1 MASHVPFLAVRP
13 NEQFDTTT
21 EVKTRD
27 FVTEP
32 VGTLDPLEMDAP
44 ELPSPSRLPAWLRLP
59 LVVVSSLSISAF
71 AYSALADLT
80 GLKLAA
86 VSRDLTSDGEVAAVV
101 SWKVISL
108 ILAFSSGY
116 DWLDLTALTLLS
128 NLPYYYL
135 LNAFYTAHDFA
146 VLPALATDLLSIALP
161 FALFTRGS
169 ASATHAR
176 LTRAAARSIVRDWQ
190 ILSLVTAFGAAIYA
204 VTLYTSAFTWLPVY
218 MVTHFDNLRTLHHD
232 REENLLLQVLLAA
245 PAGLATTRFLFVPAV
260 AASNKLLRAL
270 DAIAAPTKFDSENA
284 NLAQTIAYNLGFGP
298 DGFSART
305 QVLTK
310 RTFVLVLSSFVNTF
324 IRVFATIQGTE
335 IVGALGWSALWA
347 GAGLLTGIAYG
358 WVAEE

>member
-13 NEQFDTTT
+13 NEQFDTDADV
-21 EVKTRD
+21 VKTRD
-27 FVTEP
+27 FASEP
-32 VGTLDPLEMDAP
+32 VATLDPSEMEAP

-59 LVVVSSLSISAF
+59 LVVVSSLTISAF

-80 GLKLAA
+80 GLELAA
-86 VSRDLTSDGEVAAVV
+86 VSRDLTSDSQVAAVV

-108 ILAFSSGY
+108 IIAFSSGY

-128 NLPYYYL
+128 NLPYL
-135 LNAFYTAHDFA
+135 LNAFYTAHDYA
-146 VLPALATDLLSIALP
+146 VLPALATDLLSIAIP

-169 ASATHAR
+169 ASATDAR
-176 LTRAAARSIVRDWQ
+176 LTKAASRAIVRDWQ
-190 ILSLVTAFGAAIYA
+190 VLGLVTIFGAAIYA

-218 MVTHFDNLRTLHHD
+218 MITHFDNLRTLHHG
-232 REENLLLQVLLAA
+232 REDNLLLQVLLAA

-270 DAIAAPTKFDSENA
+270 DAIAAPPKFDTENA
-284 NLAQTIAYNLGFGP
+284 NLAQTLAYNLGFGP
-298 DGFSART
+298 DGFTART

-310 RTFVLVLSSFVNTF
+310 RTSVLILSSFVNTF

-335 IVGALGWSALWA
+335 IMGALGWSGLWA

>member
-13 NEQFDTTT
+13 NEQFDT

-27 FVTEP
+27 FASEP
-32 VGTLDPLEMDAP
+32 VATLDPLEMEAP
-44 ELPSPSRLPAWLRLP
+44 ELPSPSRLPGWLRLP
-59 LVVVSSLSISAF
+59 LVVVSSLAISAF

-80 GLKLAA
+80 GLELAA

-108 ILAFSSGY
+108 VLAFSSGY

-146 VLPALATDLLSIALP
+146 VLPALATDLLSIAIP

-176 LTRAAARSIVRDWQ
+176 LTRAAARAIVRDWQ
-190 ILSLVTAFGAAIYA
+190 VLGLVTIFGAAIYA

-232 REENLLLQVLLAA
+232 REENLLLQVALAA

-260 AASNKLLRAL
+260 AASNKLLRSL
-270 DAIAAPTKFDSENA
+270 DAIAAPTKFEPENA

-335 IVGALGWSALWA
+335 VVGALGWSGLWA

>member
-1 MASHVPFLAVRP
+1 M
-13 NEQFDTTT
+13 
-21 EVKTRD
+21 
-27 FVTEP
+27 
-32 VGTLDPLEMDAP
+32 
-44 ELPSPSRLPAWLRLP
+44 
-59 LVVVSSLSISAF
+59 
-71 AYSALADLT
+71 
-80 GLKLAA
+80 
-86 VSRDLTSDGEVAAVV
+86 
-101 SWKVISL
+101 
-108 ILAFSSGY
+108 
-116 DWLDLTALTLLS
+116 
-128 NLPYYYL
+128 
-135 LNAFYTAHDFA
+135 
-146 VLPALATDLLSIALP
+146 
-161 FALFTRGS
+161 
-169 ASATHAR
+169 
-176 LTRAAARSIVRDWQ
+176 RDWQ
-190 ILSLVTAFGAAIYA
+190 VLGLVTVFGAAIYA

-232 REENLLLQVLLAA
+232 REENLLLQVALAA